1 MATQELPPDGSGA
14 PIDPLDASGCYTLH
28 HELSLDH
35 IFTRREVQLIEHLR
49 AACRTRSTQRTRDV
63 STALIQGFRGLG
75 AIATALDAYPS
86 MHEREKLGGIVR
98 SSETLVRNLLD
109 AGTHGLE
116 WTLPTKA
123 LLSRTFGIAKVNF
136 WTSVRLA
143 LEGTEAEQGEGQPDL
158 VSRIA
163 DVREAIEEAVY
174 TRLAEEL
181 YASFLTSRSMSHE
194 VKRRA
199 VAQIMEL
206 WEGRVGFATYRF
218 CPLLR
223 SAWVARCR
231 APRTFG
237 TMMGAS
243 EIVGLLFQDCD
254 ARFVEWF
261 TGSDIDAP
269 RVQAFEEFVF
279 DLATEDLARVR
290 ARMAETGRDAVGPDE
305 VARFLGFEEGT
316 LRPLLEDP
324 RALYSSFRTRRVK
337 AQYRTSLRLPGPQ
350 RTAESYVLE
359 GLLMSDD
366 VDEREAD
373 A

>member
-1 MATQELPPDGSGA
+1 MATQELPFDASGA
-14 PIDPLDASGCYTLH
+14 PIDPLDESGRYTLH
-28 HELSLDH
+28 HEMRLDH
-35 IFTRREVQLIEHLR
+35 VFTRREVRLIERLQAAGR
-49 AACRTRSTQRTRDV
+49 AHTTRLTMDI
-63 STALIQGFRGLG
+63 STALAQGFRGLG

-143 LEGTEAEQGEGQPDL
+143 LDRGDEAEVGSL
-158 VSRIA
+158 LS

-181 YASFLTSRSMSHE
+181 YASFLTSRAMSHE

-199 VAQIMEL
+199 VDQVMEL

-231 APRTFG
+231 APRAFG
-237 TMMGAS
+237 TLMGAS
-243 EIVGLLFQDCD
+243 EIVSLLFQDCD

-261 TGSDIDAP
+261 TGSDVDDS

-279 DLATEDLARVR
+279 DLATEDLVKVR
-290 ARMAETGRDAVGPDE
+290 RKMAEEGRDAVGPDE
-305 VARFLGFEEGT
+305 VAGYLGFEEGT
-316 LRPLLEDP
+316 LRPRIEDP

-337 AQYRTSLRLPGPQ
+337 AQYRTSLRLPGPK

-359 GLLMSDD
+359 GLLLSDD
-366 VDEREAD
+366 LDEREGA
-373 A
+373 